1 MKVVILAGGKGS
13 RISQY
18 TQKLPKPMIKVGKVP
33 MLSHIMRI
41 FKFYGFDEFI
51 IAGGYKINKIKEY
64 YKNSKEFRNIQIIFT
79 GQNSMTGGRLLKLKK
94 YLKEEEF
101 FFMTYGDAV
110 SSIDLKKLLNFHKKY
125 KKIATITA
133 VRPPVKF
140 GELKINNDSIVKSF
154 KEKPNVN
161 KGWINGGFFVLNKK
175 IFNYI
180 DRSSTIFEREPLT
193 KLTSINQLIAYK
205 HNKHWMC
212 MDNINEKTKLEEIY
226 KKYKTIW
233 QIK

>member
-1 MKVVILAGGKGS
+1 MK
-13 RISQY
+13 
-18 TQKLPKPMIKVGKVP
+18 
-33 MLSHIMRI
+33 
-41 FKFYGFDEFI
+41 
-51 IAGGYKINKIKEY
+51 
-64 YKNSKEFRNIQIIFT
+64 IIFT
-79 GQNSMTGGRLLKLKK
+79 GQNSMTGGRLLKVKK
-94 YLKEEEF
+94 YLKEEES

-110 SSIDLKKLLNFHKKY
+110 SSIDLKKLLNFHKKN

-140 GELKINNDSIVKSF
+140 GELKLNNDSIVKSF

-180 DRSSTIFEREPLT
+180 DRYNTVFEREPLT

-212 MDNINEKTKLEEIY
+212 MDNINEKKKLEEIY